1 MDAIIAPIVGGRDEW
16 IATEPGST
24 RSGWGSPVVSLVA
37 QRRAKVAR
45 AVDQTEDEDLL
56 GGDLIDQSV
65 TAEEDLSDSLVLELG
80 TTRPRLANSSG
91 CRTPRTLLERTR
103 RHSGRCRGAMYSA
116 VALRSSSAASVQPT
130 RRATWPSV
138 AWPRPGQQRARL
150 QHRAGRVRIFSRNVD
165 VVLDVFK

>member
-16 IATEPGST
+16 T
-24 RSGWGSPVVSLVA
+24 RQNRVDPLRAGVRQSVSLVA
-37 QRRAKVAR
+37 TAPQGRARRGP
-45 AVDQTEDEDLL
+45 DEDEDLL

-80 TTRPRLANSSG
+80 DHAATVGELGQGVGR
-91 CRTPRTLLERTR
+91 LERFSNEPAGIAALSR
-103 RHSGRCRGAMYSA
+103 AMYSA

-138 AWPRPGQQRARL
+138 AWPRPGQHAP
-150 QHRAGRVRIFSRNVD
+150 GFSIAQAAFDLLADVD